1 LVQAN
6 DLVVVK
12 NSKYSFRHSNIVEVP
27 RVKISTYGKNYF
39 TYTAAVLWNDLPDEF
54 WKMTNF
60 NKFENILQSWNGNE
74 CKCNPRK
81 QF

>member
-54 WKMTNF
+54 
-60 NKFENILQSWNGNE
+60 
-74 CKCNPRK
+74 
-81 QF
+81 